1 MSWPDMGSVF
11 AAMRRH
17 ESRTSSGEHLSPKHL
32 YEDMWRSLRK
42 DPEKDK
48 HKVMPREDE
57 ETRLARRFKD
67 VFIRIQVSTLGIR
80 PMTIK

>member
-1 MSWPDMGSVF
+1 MGPVF
-11 AAMRRH
+11 AAMGRH
-17 ESRTSSGEHLSPKHL
+17 ESRTSSGGALSPKNL
-32 YEDMWRSLRK
+32 YEDMWWSLQE

-48 HKVMPREDE
+48 DKVMPTEDE